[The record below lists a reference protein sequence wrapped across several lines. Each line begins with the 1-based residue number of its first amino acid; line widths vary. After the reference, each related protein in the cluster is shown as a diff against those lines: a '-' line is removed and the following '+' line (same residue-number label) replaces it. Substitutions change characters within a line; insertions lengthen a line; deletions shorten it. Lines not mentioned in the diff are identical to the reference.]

1 MRPRIDLGCLEEDS
15 GLHEKHRSGCLACDS
30 HLVLLPF
37 TAVGLGRDLNLSF
50 GIGAAA
56 CAETGLDYCSPKTG
70 VTCWATV
77 AVA

>member
-1 MRPRIDLGCLEEDS
+1 VRHRIDPGCLEEGS
-15 GLHEKHRSGCLACDS
+15 GLHETHRSGCLACDS
-30 HLVLLPF
+30 PLVLLPF
-37 TAVGLGRDLNLSF
+37 TAVGLGRDPDLSF

-56 CAETGLDYCSPKTG
+56 CAETDLDYCSPRMG

>member
-1 MRPRIDLGCLEEDS
+1 
-15 GLHEKHRSGCLACDS
+15 LACDS
-30 HLVLLPF
+30 PLVLLPF
-37 TAVGLGRDLNLSF
+37 TAVGLGRDPDLSF

-56 CAETGLDYCSPKTG
+56 CAETDLDYCSPRMG

>member
-1 MRPRIDLGCLEEDS
+1 MRLRIDLGCLEEGS
-15 GLHEKHRSGCLACDS
+15 GLLEKRRSGCLACDS

-37 TAVGLGRDLNLSF
+37 TVVGLGRDLNLSF

-56 CAETGLDYCSPKTG
+56 CAETDLDYCSPRTG